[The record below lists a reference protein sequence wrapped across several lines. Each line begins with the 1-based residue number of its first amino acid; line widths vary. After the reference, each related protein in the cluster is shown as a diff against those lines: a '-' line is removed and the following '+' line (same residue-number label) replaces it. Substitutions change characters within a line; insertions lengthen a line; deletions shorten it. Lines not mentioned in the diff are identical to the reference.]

1 MKIIECPRDAI
12 QGIET
17 FIPTEK
23 KIKYLNS
30 ILNLGFDTIDFG
42 SFVSAKAIPQLRDT
56 AEVLAGLDLKEGSSK
71 LLAIIANLRGAT
83 DACHFEEI
91 SYLGFPFS
99 ISETFQQRNTNTSI
113 AESLVNLTAIQN
125 LAINNNKE
133 LVVYLS
139 MGFGNPYGDE
149 WNVNVVAKWTKV
161 LADMGIQ
168 TIAFSDTIGVSNA
181 ENITYLFKEITPLF
195 PNVSFGAHLHAN
207 PADAINK
214 LAAAY
219 HAGCRRFDVAI
230 NGYGGCPMASDELTG
245 NIATEVLINYLN
257 EQQIAHDVKSVSI
270 PNMMADFQAMLI
282 GNN

>member
-56 AEVLAGLDLKEGSSK
+56 AEVLAGLDLNEGSSK

-83 DACHFEEI
+83 DACHFEQI

-99 ISETFQQRNTNTSI
+99 ISETFQQRNTHSSI

-125 LAINNNKE
+125 LASKNNKA

-207 PADAINK
+207 PTDAINK

-219 HAGCRRFDVAI
+219 QAGCRRFDVAI

-245 NIATEVLINYLN
+245 NIATEVLLNYLN
-257 EQQIAHDVKSVSI
+257 EQQIAHQVNSEAI
-270 PNMMADFQAMLI
+270 PNMIADFQAMLL
-282 GNN
+282 GNH

>member
-12 QGIET
+12 QGIEN

-23 KIKYLNS
+23 KIKYMNS

-125 LAINNNKE
+125 LAINNNKA

-139 MGFGNPYGDE
+139 MGFGNPYGEE

-161 LADMGIQ
+161 LAR
-168 TIAFSDTIGVSNA
+168 
-181 ENITYLFKEITPLF
+181 KE
-195 PNVSFGAHLHAN
+195 
-207 PADAINK
+207 
-214 LAAAY
+214 
-219 HAGCRRFDVAI
+219 
-230 NGYGGCPMASDELTG
+230 
-245 NIATEVLINYLN
+245 
-257 EQQIAHDVKSVSI
+257 
-270 PNMMADFQAMLI
+270 
-282 GNN
+282 

>member
-12 QGIET
+12 QGIEN

-56 AEVLAGLDLKEGSSK
+56 AEVLAGLDLNEGSSK

-99 ISETFQQRNTNTSI
+99 ISETFQQRNTNSSI
-113 AESLVNLTAIQN
+113 AESLDNLTAIQN

-139 MGFGNPYGDE
+139 MGFGNPYEDDFSISLLLDF
-149 WNVNVVAKWTKV
+149 VNQ
-161 LADMGIQ
+161 LINLGISH
-168 TIAFSDTIGVSNA
+168 IVPSDTTGSS
-181 ENITYLFKEITPLF
+181 TPSLLNEVYSQLHAQF
-195 PNVSFGAHLHAN
+195 PNNNFGCHLHATN
-207 PADAINK
+207 DEA
-214 LAAAY
+214 LAKIEAAFE
-219 HAGCRRFDVAI
+219 AGVKDFDSAFL
-230 NGYGGCPMASDELTG
+230 GFGGCPMASNSLTG
-245 NIATEVLINYLN
+245 NIPTEILVDFLEKKGVDLGFDL
-257 EQQIAHDVKSVSI
+257 EKFEQAKWKAQQI
-270 PNMMADFQAMLI
+270 FY
-282 GNN
+282 

>member
-12 QGIET
+12 QGIEN

-56 AEVLAGLDLKEGSSK
+56 AEVLAGLDLNEGSSK

-91 SYLGFPFS
+91 NYLGFPFS
-99 ISETFQQRNTNTSI
+99 ISETFQQRNTHSSI

-125 LAINNNKE
+125 LAINHNKE

-149 WNVNVVAKWTKV
+149 WNVNVVAKWTRV

-219 HAGCRRFDVAI
+219 QACCRRFDVAI
-230 NGYGGCPMASDELTG
+230 NGYGGCPMASDQLTG
-245 NIATEVLINYLN
+245 NMATEVLLNYLN
-257 EQQIAHDVKSVSI
+257 EQQIAHDVKSEAI
-270 PNMMADFQAMLI
+270 PKMMADFQAMLL
-282 GNN
+282 GND